1 MASIIPENYSY
12 LKPYSGEINR
22 KQFWENVVAQI
33 NKDTGSE
40 NAVHVKLEDLQGEEA
55 AEAIVTHLQK
65 QLPAFTPR
73 LSEILYRIDID
84 EENTKRLKNLSDD
97 LYFRILAEMILKRE
111 VMKVLT
117 KGFLSDNTRL

>member
-84 EENTKRLKNLSDD
+84 EENTKRLKNLPDD

>member
-117 KGFLSDNTRL
+117 NGFLSDNTRL

>member
-84 EENTKRLKNLSDD
+84 EENTKRLKNLPDD
-97 LYFRILAEMILKRE
+97 LYFRILAEMILKRV